1 MHEHIKTASQIC
13 FSLLLAAIV
22 STTCI
27 VVAIGAQ
34 RASRHIHSQLLM
46 NVLRAPMSFFDTTP
60 VGRVVNRFSKDIS
73 TLDNDI
79 PDCIQAV
86 VVILCNLIST
96 ITVIANST
104 PAILLVMVP
113 FAVIYVFIQVRY

>member
-1 MHEHIKTASQIC
+1 MSISKLKSY

-34 RASRHIHSQLLM
+34 RASQHIHSQLLM

-73 TLDNDI
+73 TIDNDI
-79 PDCIQAV
+79 PGCIREV
-86 VVILCNLIST
+86 VVILCKLIST